1 MTIDDGSSDGGRAPT
16 GRCPARVGS
25 LGQRADRGG
34 RRGGG
39 GVGGHRSR
47 PERESDGV
55 STCASL
61 SLTPRPTADGPRG
74 WVLLEA
80 PAAAAGRCGQRA
92 AEDEEEDQGALVQG
106 KGGGAHRPSR
116 PACFVIKTRRRRK
129 KKTPQCMGVWV
140 DQTRDTTTH
149 TKEREKAEIEERVCT
164 VDRDKLVWV

>member
-106 KGGGAHRPSR
+106 KGGGLIGRVGQLALSSR
-116 PACFVIKTRRRRK
+116 PEEEEKKKPPNAWGSGSIRHGTRRPTQK
-129 KKTPQCMGVWV
+129 
-140 DQTRDTTTH
+140 
-149 TKEREKAEIEERVCT
+149 KERRLRSRSGSV
-164 VDRDKLVWV
+164 L